1 VLSQHRRSTTIL
13 AVTRT
18 STLLALAVTMGTAIA
33 AGQGPASYDLLI
45 RNGRVLDGT
54 GNPWFPADVA
64 VKDGRIVAVAR
75 LGATKAA
82 TIIDATGK
90 YVTPGF
96 IDIHSHADDGSGP
109 EDGLRDPNRARRA
122 APNLISQG
130 ITTVVVN
137 QDGRSP
143 WPISGQR
150 TLLEKQGIGVNAM
163 LLVGHGTLRRMVMK
177 DDVRRGST
185 VAEQGRM
192 RELLRQ
198 GLQDGAVGLSAGLEY
213 EPGRWSTTDEVVELA
228 RELAAVDG
236 VYISH
241 ERSEGSDP
249 LWYVPSQDGPGP
261 PTLLD
266 AVNETI
272 AIGERTGARVVASHL
287 KSKGEHYWG
296 SSAAAVGLIQRA
308 RDRGVDVWADQYPYP
323 TSGTD
328 GSTVLIP
335 AWARRVS
342 GSDAS
347 ARVGAPPSVPSVS
360 SVAAPS
366 AAQMLKRVLGD
377 PSTEKQVRADIAHE
391 IRRRGGAHNIVVY
404 DYSDKSLYGKTLSEI
419 AREWKLE
426 PVDAAIRI
434 QMEGLERPGGARM
447 RGFSMAEWDMEHIA
461 KQPWVATS
469 TDGGIALPEDGPT
482 THARFYGSFTR
493 KISHYALD
501 KGVITLEHAIRAATT
516 LPARVMGLSDRGAI
530 REGMAAD
537 LVVFDLQAIRDKAT
551 FFEPHQHSEGIEQVF
566 VNGVARVRDGEIV
579 DALPGHVL
587 TRVH

>member
-1 VLSQHRRSTTIL
+1 VK
-13 AVTRT
+13 RT
-18 STLLALAVTMGTAIA
+18 SVLLALAVMA
-33 AGQGPASYDLLI
+33 ATSIVASQPSATSDLLI

-64 VKDGRIVAVAR
+64 VKDGRIVAVGR
-75 LGATKAA
+75 LGSVQAA
-82 TIIDATGK
+82 TVIDASGK

-109 EDGLRDPNRARRA
+109 EEGLRDPNRARRA
-122 APNLISQG
+122 APNLVSQG

-143 WPISGQR
+143 WPISEQR
-150 TLLEKQGIGVNAM
+150 ALLEQQGIGVNAM
-163 LLVGHGTLRRMVMK
+163 MLVGHGTVRRLVMK
-177 DDVRRGST
+177 DDVRRPST
-185 VAEQGRM
+185 PAEQARM

-198 GLQDGAVGLSAGLEY
+198 GLQEGAVGLSAGLEY

-228 RELAAVDG
+228 RELPPVGG

-335 AWARRVS
+335 AWATRQPGVS
-342 GSDAS
+342 GT
-347 ARVGAPPSVPSVS
+347 PPPGSR
-360 SVAAPS
+360 
-366 AAQMLKRVLGD
+366 AQMLKRVLGD

-404 DYSDKSLYGKTLSEI
+404 DYSDKGLYGKSLSEI
-419 AREWKLE
+419 ARAWKLE

-434 QMEGLERPGGARM
+434 QMEGLDRPGGARM

-516 LPARVMGLSDRGAI
+516 LPARIMGLTDRGAI

-537 LVVFDLQAIRDKAT
+537 LVVFDQQTIRDKAT
-551 FFEPHQHSEGIEQVF
+551 FFEPHQHSEGIAHVF
-566 VNGVARVRDGEIV
+566 VNGVARVRDGAIV
-579 DALPGHVL
+579 DALPGRVL
-587 TRVH
+587 TR

>member
-1 VLSQHRRSTTIL
+1 MACAATV
-13 AVTRT
+13 
-18 STLLALAVTMGTAIA
+18 
-33 AGQGPASYDLLI
+33 AGQPSTSYDLLV

-64 VKDGRIVAVAR
+64 VKDGRIVAVGR
-75 LGATKAA
+75 LPGAAAA
-82 TIIDATGK
+82 TVIDATNK
-90 YVTPGF
+90 YVVPGF
-96 IDIHSHADDGSGP
+96 IDIHSHADDGSSP

-122 APNLISQG
+122 APNLVSQG

-150 TLLEKQGIGVNAM
+150 ALLEKQGIGVNAM
-163 LLVGHGTLRRMVMK
+163 LMVGHGTVRRLVMK
-177 DDVRRGST
+177 DDVRRAST
-185 VAEQGRM
+185 PVEQTRM
-192 RELLRQ
+192 RELVRQ
-198 GLQDGAVGLSAGLEY
+198 GLQEGAVGLSAGLEY
-213 EPGRWSTTDEVVELA
+213 EPGRWSATDEIVELA
-228 RELAAVDG
+228 RELPPVEG
-236 VYISH
+236 IYISH

-272 AIGERTGARVVASHL
+272 RIGEQTGARVVASHL
-287 KSKGEHYWG
+287 KAKGEHYWG

-335 AWARRVS
+335 AWATRQPGTTGPQPP
-342 GSDAS
+342 GS
-347 ARVGAPPSVPSVS
+347 R
-360 SVAAPS
+360 
-366 AAQMLKRVLGD
+366 AQVLKRVLGD

-391 IRRRGGAHNIVVY
+391 IRRRGGPANIVVY
-404 DYSDKSLYGKTLSEI
+404 DYSDKSLYGKPLSEI
-419 AREWKLE
+419 ARGWKLD

-469 TDGGIALPEDGPT
+469 TDGGIALPEDGPA

-493 KISHYALD
+493 KISHYAIERRA
-501 KGVITLEHAIRAATT
+501 ITLEHAVRAATT
-516 LPARVMGLSDRGAI
+516 LPARIMGLPDRGAI

-537 LVVFDLQAIRDKAT
+537 IVVFDAQTIRDKAT
-551 FFEPHQHSEGIEQVF
+551 FFEPHQHSEGVEHVF
-566 VNGVARVRDGEIV
+566 VNGVARVRDGKIV
-579 DALPGHVL
+579 EALPGRVL
-587 TRVH
+587 SRVH

>member
-1 VLSQHRRSTTIL
+1 MTL
-13 AVTRT
+13 T
-18 STLLALAVTMGTAIA
+18 STLRAVVVASLFAVPA
-33 AGQGPASYDLLI
+33 ATQPAASYDLLI
-45 RNGRVLDGT
+45 RNGRILDGS

-64 VKDGRIVAVAR
+64 VKDGRIVAVGRVGQAQ
-75 LGATKAA
+75 AT
-82 TIIDATGK
+82 TVVDATGL

-109 EDGLRDPNRARRA
+109 AGGLRDPNPARRA
-122 APNLISQG
+122 APNLVSQG
-130 ITTVVVN
+130 ITTVIVN

-143 WPISGQR
+143 WPIRDQR
-150 TLLEKQGIGVNAM
+150 ALLEQQGIGVNAM
-163 LLVGHGTLRRMVMK
+163 LLVGHGTVRRMAMK
-177 DDVRRGST
+177 DDVRRDSSA
-185 VAEQGRM
+185 AERARM

-198 GLQDGAVGLSAGLEY
+198 GLAEGAVGLSAGLEY
-213 EPGRWSTTDEVVELA
+213 EPGRWSTTDEIVELA
-228 RELAAVDG
+228 RELPPVEG

-272 AIGERTGARVVASHL
+272 TIGERTGARVVASHL

-308 RDRGVDVWADQYPYP
+308 RDRGVDVWADQYSYP

-335 AWARRVS
+335 AWATRQPGAS
-342 GSDAS
+342 G
-347 ARVGAPPSVPSVS
+347 PPP
-360 SVAAPS
+360 PGTR
-366 AAQMLKRVLGD
+366 AQMLKRVLGD
-377 PSTEKQVRADIAHE
+377 QSTAKLVRADISHE

-404 DYSDKSLYGKTLSEI
+404 DYSDKSLYGKRLSEI
-419 AREWKLE
+419 AAMWKVD
-426 PVDAAIRI
+426 PVEAAIRI
-434 QMEGLERPGGARM
+434 QMEGLDRPGGARM

-461 KQPWVATS
+461 RQLWVATS

-482 THARFYGSFTR
+482 THARYYGSFTR

-516 LPARVMGLSDRGAI
+516 LPARIMGLTDRGAV
-530 REGMAAD
+530 REGLAAD
-537 LVVFDLQAIRDKAT
+537 LVVFDAASIRDRAT
-551 FFEPHQHSEGIEQVF
+551 FFEPHQHSEGIAHVF
-566 VNGVARVRDGEIV
+566 VNGVARVRDGRIV
-579 DALPGHVL
+579 EALPGKVL
-587 TRVH
+587 TKAARP

>member
-1 VLSQHRRSTTIL
+1 
-13 AVTRT
+13 
-18 STLLALAVTMGTAIA
+18 
-33 AGQGPASYDLLI
+33 
-45 RNGRVLDGT
+45 
-54 GNPWFPADVA
+54 
-64 VKDGRIVAVAR
+64 
-75 LGATKAA
+75 
-82 TIIDATGK
+82 
-90 YVTPGF
+90 
-96 IDIHSHADDGSGP
+96 
-109 EDGLRDPNRARRA
+109 
-122 APNLISQG
+122 
-130 ITTVVVN
+130 
-137 QDGRSP
+137 
-143 WPISGQR
+143 
-150 TLLEKQGIGVNAM
+150 
-163 LLVGHGTLRRMVMK
+163 
-177 DDVRRGST
+177 
-185 VAEQGRM
+185 M
-192 RELLRQ
+192 RELVRQ
-198 GLQDGAVGLSAGLEY
+198 GLQQGAVGLSAGLEY
-213 EPGRWSTTDEVVELA
+213 EPGRWSTTDEVVEVV
-228 RELAAVDG
+228 REIVPVQG

-335 AWARRVS
+335 AWARRAPA
-342 GSDAS
+342 SDAS
-347 ARVGAPPSVPSVS
+347 ARAAAPGSAATS
-360 SVAAPS
+360 APS
-366 AAQMLKRVLGD
+366 AAQVLKRVLGD
-377 PSTEKQVRADIAHE
+377 PSTEKQVRGDIAHE
-391 IRRRGGAHNIVVY
+391 IRRRGGAANIVVY
-404 DYSDKSLYGKTLSEI
+404 DYTDKSLYGKTLSEI
-419 AREWKLE
+419 ARGWKLE

-434 QMEGLERPGGARM
+434 QMEGLDRPGGARM
-447 RGFSMAEWDMEHIA
+447 RGFSMADWDMEHIA

-501 KGVITLEHAIRAATT
+501 KGAITLEHAIRAATT
-516 LPARVMGLSDRGAI
+516 LPARIMGLTDRGAI

-537 LVVFDLQAIRDKAT
+537 LVVFDLQTIRDKAT
-551 FFEPHQHSEGIEQVF
+551 FFEPHQHSEGIVHVF
-566 VNGVARVRDGEIV
+566 VNGVARVRDGKVVE
-579 DALPGHVL
+579 ALPGLVL